1 MCDENVA
8 FGFGIVGGIILGV
21 IGFMLIV
28 PNIEREYM
36 QDEAVERGFGQYV
49 IEEKE
54 IMFKWNE
61 AVLEK

>member
-1 MCDENVA
+1 MCNENVA

-21 IGFMLIV
+21 IGFMLIF

>member
-54 IMFKWNE
+54 IVFKWKENQ
-61 AVLEK
+61 KQ

>member
-8 FGFGIVGGIILGV
+8 FGFGIVGGIFLGV

-36 QDEAVERGFGQYV
+36 QDEAVKRGFGQYV

>member
-1 MCDENVA
+1 MCNENVA

-54 IMFKWNE
+54 IVFKWKENQ
-61 AVLEK
+61 KQ